1 MNTNFLD
8 IVPSDNL
15 IRHYAKIMTE
25 PLYIA
30 MAIVDFILV
39 VLLVL
44 YLLKAIK
51 NTRVLQLFKGIAL
64 LLIANF
70 LSKVLQLPILHAIFS
85 SITTY
90 GILILVIIF
99 QPELRKMLEQL
110 GTSKLN
116 NYFGITGES
125 SNNKMKENIYKIAI
139 ACNNLAKTKTGAL
152 IVIEKDIKLQEII
165 QSGIPLNAD
174 VSVQLLEN
182 IFVKDTPLHDG
193 AVVISEGVIKSAC
206 SILPLSTDNDI
217 NKAFGTRHR
226 AALGMAKSS
235 DAVVV
240 VVSEETGK
248 ITVAKEGTLIVDLKE
263 DVLKKVLIKAL
274 IKEENKEQRNNINK
288 IKKAFNNI
296 NNN

>member
-1 MNTNFLD
+1 M
-8 IVPSDNL
+8 
-15 IRHYAKIMTE
+15 
-25 PLYIA
+25 
-30 MAIVDFILV
+30 
-39 VLLVL
+39 
-44 YLLKAIK
+44 
-51 NTRVLQLFKGIAL
+51 
-64 LLIANF
+64 LIANF